1 MPSSHFQAAALVAAP
16 VYPNAV
22 AWSDENF
29 VAVASGHIVTILNP
43 ALLVGPRGLI
53 TLPPSKPI
61 EIGVV
66 EREDLLSGC
75 LLPICLSHDARPSIR
90 SISWS
95 NLGLAPNSGCL
106 LAVCTTEGRVKLYR
120 QPFSEFSAEWI
131 EVADITDLFL
141 DYLLQ
146 INFGESDPVSSNL
159 FLPDQYPWAHTHHA
173 AMAGL
178 PNRKTGEG
186 EYRECLA
193 AIELDVAAATLWW
206 GRDTVVWPM
215 VVAPKKPKEGKTKD
229 GQELLGAA
237 TRWADCSGGCSGCPR
252 HSSVV
257 VDETVVEGGRMQLG
271 RVSHGDEKKKGTKM
285 MRELVSFPCTLFK
298 KGSSVEVLKQNGK
311 ERMWISGTVKRVE
324 GPKVHVLFPGKQAQ
338 WVEYKSDPN
347 NVNGSSGINVSAK
360 LWKLGRMTGDGG
372 HVTLDAPCVRL
383 APCWN
388 GELRSWQVTVIK
400 INTEDM
406 ELSEAVNT
414 SSKLSKEKNKRL
426 SFPEPTGRSNKK
438 RKNSGSPPLIT
449 AEQYF
454 SRIVMLLSTVVAWS
468 PMFQLSPNT
477 TCDLKNRSGSCS
489 LLAVGSKS
497 GKISF
502 WRILGP
508 ECYSIDYGM
517 ASINAMLVGLLEA
530 HNAWITTI
538 SWEIIES
545 GAKPS
550 AVLVTGCSDG
560 SVRIWLTEIEGL
572 FRASEVN
579 HSRFS
584 LLKEIIPA
592 TYVPISV
599 LSLNTP
605 SKSQDKLLLAVGKA
619 SGSLEI
625 WICDISSC
633 DFQATGSYEVHNQAV
648 TGLAWAFDGCCLYS
662 CSQDNSFRGW
672 IMHDKSLHE
681 MLIPS
686 NSLGCSSSSDLP
698 DAFDS
703 CFGLATSPGNT
714 VLAMVRG
721 FDKEL
726 LNPMYQARS
735 QRAAVE
741 FFWIGGQ
748 QLELS
753 LDKNLG
759 FDIEA
764 FSGFS
769 ETELAL
775 WEANILWSLKT
786 YDNVDKLLVVWDV
799 IAALLAFK
807 QFSKDYVE
815 HILVKWISSWFKSSY
830 VGSSI
835 DEILLHAPR
844 YLSMINSRQLHLL
857 NIICRHVMLSEIK
870 SDLLDNEREKSVSEC
885 GEHEQSSL
893 WIGLLISSERELRE
907 RLVAFSLAAVLSQK
921 CSSKTATAIGRCWL
935 PVGMAQMEQW
945 IVGNSDCVQNQIKL
959 LALKVKGLG
968 KRLSHLYDAEERCTF
983 CSASVPF
990 ESPEVACCNGET
1002 CSNGTDRR
1010 HKLERCAITMQV
1022 CPTTKMWFCACCK
1035 RRTSKLAPVTLF
1047 SLANSYIDP
1056 KSLDKSDSF
1065 QAPLK
1070 PLCPFCGI
1078 LLQRLQPGFLLS
1090 ASPV

>member
-1 MPSSHFQAAALVAAP
+1 MPTSHFQAAALVAAP
-16 VYPNAV
+16 LYPDAV

-29 VAVASGHIVTILNP
+29 VAVAAGHIVTILNP
-43 ALLVGPRGLI
+43 GLLDGPRGLI
-53 TLPPSKPI
+53 TLPPSKPF

-75 LLPICLSHDARPSIR
+75 LLPICLSHDTRLSIR

-120 QPFSEFSAEWI
+120 QPFSEFCAEWI

-146 INFGESDPVSSNL
+146 INFGESDPEDLPESEHSDDLMTSTRIKGCKGRLASSSGKMTLRRQPSLCLLEQDASGVVSPL
-159 FLPDQYPWAHTHHA
+159 CAKQ
-173 AMAGL
+173 
-178 PNRKTGEG
+178 
-186 EYRECLA
+186 
-193 AIELDVAAATLWW
+193 
-206 GRDTVVWPM
+206 VVM
-215 VVAPKKPKEGKTKD
+215 NT
-229 GQELLGAA
+229 
-237 TRWADCSGGCSGCPR
+237 
-252 HSSVV
+252 
-257 VDETVVEGGRMQLG
+257 
-271 RVSHGDEKKKGTKM
+271 
-285 MRELVSFPCTLFK
+285 ELVSFPCTLFK

-311 ERMWISGTVKRVE
+311 ERIWISGTVKRVD

-347 NVNGSSGINVSAK
+347 NVNGSSGINGETLLQDCLVPEIRLSMDVGHFPEQLFLAECSDLK
-360 LWKLGRMTGDGG
+360 EILSIGQAVEAWTHDRWIEGFFIGCEGQRPVVGLSGDGG

-383 APCWN
+383 APFWN
-388 GELRSWQVTVIK
+388 GELKSWQVTVIK
-400 INTEDM
+400 IKTEDL
-406 ELSEAVNT
+406 ELFEAVDTN
-414 SSKLSKEKNKRL
+414 SKLLKEKNKRL

-438 RKNSGSPPLIT
+438 RRNGGSPPLIT

-454 SRIVMLLSTVVAWS
+454 SRIVMLSSTVVAWS
-468 PMFQLSPNT
+468 PMFQLSPNN
-477 TCDLKNRSGSCS
+477 TCDLNNWSGNCS
-489 LLAVGSKS
+489 LLAVGAKS

-508 ECYSIDYGM
+508 ECYSIERGM

-530 HNAWITTI
+530 HNAWITAI
-538 SWEIIES
+538 SWGIIES

-550 AVLVTGCSDG
+550 AILVTGCSDG
-560 SVRIWLTEIEGL
+560 SVRIWLAEIEGL
-572 FRASEVN
+572 LRSSEVY
-579 HSRFS
+579 HSQFS
-584 LLKEIIPA
+584 LLNEIVP

-605 SKSQDKLLLAVGKA
+605 SKSQDKLLLAVGKG

-625 WICDISSC
+625 WICDVTCC
-633 DFQATGSYEVHNQAV
+633 DFQAAGSYEVHSQAV

-735 QRAAVE
+735 QKAAVE

-753 LDKNLG
+753 LDRNLG

-764 FSGFS
+764 CSWFSK
-769 ETELAL
+769 TELAL
-775 WEANILWSLKT
+775 WEANILWSLNT
-786 YDNVDKLLVVWDV
+786 YDNIDKPLVVWDV

-807 QFSKDYVE
+807 QFSEDYVE
-815 HILVKWISSWFKSSY
+815 HILVKWISSWFRSSY
-830 VGSSI
+830 LGSSI

-844 YLSMINSRQLHLL
+844 YLSMIHSRQLHLL
-857 NIICRHVMLSEIK
+857 NIICRHVIVSEIK
-870 SDLLDNEREKSVSEC
+870 SDLIDDGREKLVSSES
-885 GEHEQSSL
+885 GQHEQSSL

-921 CSSKTATAIGRCWL
+921 RSSKTATAAGRYWL
-935 PVGMAQMEQW
+935 PLGMAQMEQW
-945 IVGNSDCVQNQIKL
+945 IAVNSDCVQDQIKL
-959 LALKVKGLG
+959 LASKVKGPDE
-968 KRLSHLYDAEERCTF
+968 RLSHLYDAEEQCTF

-990 ESPEVACCNGET
+990 ESPEVAYCNGKT
-1002 CSNGTDRR
+1002 CSDGTDRH

-1022 CPTTKMWFCACCK
+1022 CPTTTLWFCACCK

-1047 SLANSYIDP
+1047 SLPNSHLDL
-1056 KSLDKSDSF
+1056 KSLKKSDAF
-1065 QAPLK
+1065 RAPLK

-1078 LLQRLQPGFLLS
+1078 LLQRLQPRFLLS